1 MNYISTKLLVKK
13 NKDSLI
19 HGQLTDNKGAKNIN
33 GEREVSLRDGVGKI
47 SHMQRMKPDHS
58 TYKNLLKMDE
68 KLECNTRK
76 KTEAVASLPSVS
88 VKFWGIGHQ
97 RQGNQKQK

>member
-1 MNYISTKLLVKK
+1 
-13 NKDSLI
+13 
-19 HGQLTDNKGAKNIN
+19 
-33 GEREVSLRDGVGKI
+33 
-47 SHMQRMKPDHS
+47 
-58 TYKNLLKMDE
+58 MDE